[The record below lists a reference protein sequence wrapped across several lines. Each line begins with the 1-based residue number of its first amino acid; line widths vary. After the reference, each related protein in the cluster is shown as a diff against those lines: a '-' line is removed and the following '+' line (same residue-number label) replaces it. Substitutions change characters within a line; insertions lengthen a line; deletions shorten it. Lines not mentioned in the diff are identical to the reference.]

1 MENYYYIEHQENS
14 NDIPYNHYIETGYK
28 DPSPLYGMFFLI
40 FISICVN
47 CLPYRTN
54 NTSDLVN
61 RERLLVNDLP
71 VLRIETSVNESCS
84 ICLERF
90 KLDDV
95 VNKLNC
101 NHMYHKECLDSWIQN
116 NNCPLCRSIIV

>member
-1 MENYYYIEHQENS
+1 MEKYYYIGHPENS
-14 NDIPYNHYIETGYK
+14 NDIPYNHYKGTGLGGY
-28 DPSPLYGMFFLI
+28 SPFVGMFFLI
-40 FISICVN
+40 FISFCVN

-54 NTSDLVN
+54 NTSDLIN

-71 VLRIETSVNESCS
+71 VLKIETSVNESCS

-90 KLDDV
+90 KLDDMI
-95 VNKLNC
+95 NKLNC